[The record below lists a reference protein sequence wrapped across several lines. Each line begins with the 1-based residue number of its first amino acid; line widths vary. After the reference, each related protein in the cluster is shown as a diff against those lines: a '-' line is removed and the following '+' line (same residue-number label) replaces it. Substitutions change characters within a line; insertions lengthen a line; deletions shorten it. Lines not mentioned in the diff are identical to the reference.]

1 MPFKM
6 CSKVLRKHENP
17 YKKCVLLGTKT
28 FFKKKEIPDFA
39 FKIVVFYSLQHT
51 IFTFLKKNMS
61 FLANCLVRSCQSV
74 EKAVSGAQ
82 YFGPELK
89 SHLHYLRVGSL
100 GTFHI
105 MDCGACLI
113 IIFDSKLNPMFI
125 RSEND

>member
-1 MPFKM
+1 
-6 CSKVLRKHENP
+6 
-17 YKKCVLLGTKT
+17 
-28 FFKKKEIPDFA
+28 
-39 FKIVVFYSLQHT
+39 
-51 IFTFLKKNMS
+51 MS

-105 MDCGACLI
+105 MKNRDSEVDLK
-113 IIFDSKLNPMFI
+113 IIFHRFIVERNSEDPLSKTAQQEQNVLTRCFRTPPV
-125 RSEND
+125 